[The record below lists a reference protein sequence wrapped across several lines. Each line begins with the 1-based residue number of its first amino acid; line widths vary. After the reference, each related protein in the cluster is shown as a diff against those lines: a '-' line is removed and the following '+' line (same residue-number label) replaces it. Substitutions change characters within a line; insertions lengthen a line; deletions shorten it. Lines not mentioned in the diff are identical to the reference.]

1 MPGEEGGKVVATLW
15 ETLDKAAALLVKL
28 GCVLVGL
35 MAFHVVLDI
44 TGRYV
49 FNAPLPG
56 TVEFVSHYYMVG
68 VIFWPLAYVQSRRGH
83 FFAEVFTQ
91 RLPPLVVRI
100 IDAICTLVTALLL
113 AFLTW
118 RTAAYALEFTQ
129 VRESVQTAYFTIP
142 TWPSRWFVPLGL
154 GLMALYALMQALK
167 ALAGRKPGDPAR

>member
-1 MPGEEGGKVVATLW
+1 MDTLR
-15 ETLDKAAALLVKL
+15 EVLEKAAGLFVKL

-35 MAFHVVLDI
+35 MAFHVVLDV
-44 TGRYV
+44 TGRYI

-68 VIFWPLAYVQSRRGH
+68 VIFLPLAYVQSRAGH
-83 FFAEVFTQ
+83 FAAEIFTQ
-91 RLPPLVVRI
+91 GLPRHALLI
-100 IDAICTLVTALLL
+100 IEAVGTLVTALLL
-113 AFLTW
+113 AFLAW

-154 GLMALYALMQALK
+154 GLMALYALVQALQ
-167 ALAGRKPGDPAR
+167 ALAGRRVSGPAR

>member
-1 MPGEEGGKVVATLW
+1 MPGEEEGKAVDTLW
-15 ETLDKAAALLVKL
+15 ETLDKAAGLLVKL
-28 GCVLVGL
+28 GCVLIGL

-56 TVEFVSHYYMVG
+56 TVEFVSYYYMVG
-68 VIFWPLAYVQSRRGH
+68 VIFWPLAHVQSRRGH
-83 FFAEVFTQ
+83 FAAEIFTQ
-91 RLPPLVVRI
+91 RMPPRVIALLE
-100 IDAICTLVTALLL
+100 AIVTLVTALLL

-167 ALAGRKPGDPAR
+167 ALAGHKPGDPAR

>member
-1 MPGEEGGKVVATLW
+1 MVGGNAVDTLR
-15 ETLDKAAALLVKL
+15 EVLDKAAGLLVRL

-35 MAFHVVLDI
+35 MALHVMLDV

-49 FNAPLPG
+49 FNSPLPG

-129 VRESVQTAYFTIP
+129 ARESVQTAYFTIS

-154 GLMALYALMQALK
+154 GLMALYALVQVLQTF
-167 ALAGRKPGDPAR
+167 AGRGGQAH

>member
-1 MPGEEGGKVVATLW
+1 VDTLLH
-15 ETLDKAAALLVKL
+15 TLDEAAGLLVKM

-35 MAFHVVLDI
+35 MALHVVLDV

-68 VIFWPLAYVQSRRGH
+68 VIFWPLAYVQSQRGH
-83 FFAEVFTQ
+83 FVAEVFTQ
-91 RLPPLVVRI
+91 RMPPMVVRG
-100 IDAICTLVTALLL
+100 IDATCTLVTALLL

-129 VRESVQTAYFTIP
+129 ARESVQTAYFTIA

-154 GLMALYALMQALK
+154 GLMALYALVQALQ
-167 ALAGRKPGDPAR
+167 AFFGRGASGAGR

>member
-1 MPGEEGGKVVATLW
+1 MEALRELL
-15 ETLDKAAALLVKL
+15 ENAAGLLLRL
-28 GCVLVGL
+28 GCVLIGL
-35 MAFHVVLDI
+35 MALHVVLDV

-83 FFAEVFTQ
+83 FAAEIFTQ
-91 RLPPLVVRI
+91 RLAPQVLVLLEAVV
-100 IDAICTLVTALLL
+100 TLVTALLL

-118 RTAAYALEFTQ
+118 RTAAYAFEFTQ

-154 GLMALYALMQALK
+154 GLMALYALVQALQ
-167 ALAGRKPGDPAR
+167 ALAGGKPGSRAQ

>member
-1 MPGEEGGKVVATLW
+1 VDTLLRM
-15 ETLDKAAALLVKL
+15 LDKAAGLLVRL

-35 MAFHVVLDI
+35 MALHVVLDI

-83 FFAEVFTQ
+83 FVAEVFTE
-91 RLPPLVVRI
+91 RMPPLVVRG
-100 IDAICTLVTALLL
+100 IDAVCTLVTALLL

-129 VRESVQTAYFTIP
+129 ARESVQTAYFTIA

-154 GLMALYALMQALK
+154 GLMALHALAQALQ
-167 ALAGRKPGDPAR
+167 AFFGRGAGGAAR

>member
-1 MPGEEGGKVVATLW
+1 M
-15 ETLDKAAALLVKL
+15 ETVREMLDKAAGLLVKL

-35 MAFHVVLDI
+35 MALHVVLDV

-83 FFAEVFTQ
+83 FAAEIFTQ
-91 RLPPLVVRI
+91 RLPRPMIALL
-100 IDAICTLVTALLL
+100 DAIVMLVTAVLL

-129 VRESVQTAYFTIP
+129 ARESVQTAYFTIP

-154 GLMALYALMQALK
+154 GLMALYALVQVLQT
-167 ALAGRKPGDPAR
+167 LAGRGGRVR